1 MGTGSQTTKD
11 CSDLIILDNKLVSI
25 FNAIMW
31 GRTIY
36 ENVKKFMLFQLTVNL
51 VICLFFY
58 PKKFS
63 FNR

>member
-36 ENVKKFMLFQLTVNL
+36 ENVKKFM
-51 VICLFFY
+51 
-58 PKKFS
+58 
-63 FNR
+63 